1 MIFITEPL
9 LVPRPRRIEA
19 STDGPRGALSD
30 GYETGNQFLD
40 ERSISPPNCVAVA
53 TRTHVS
59 GARIAP
65 DANFSLVGFSYFV
78 GAASPAK

>member
-1 MIFITEPL
+1 MARAAPL
-9 LVPRPRRIEA
+9 VTVTKRA
-19 STDGPRGALSD
+19 TNFSTNAL
-30 GYETGNQFLD
+30 
-40 ERSISPPNCVAVA
+40 ISPPNCVAVA